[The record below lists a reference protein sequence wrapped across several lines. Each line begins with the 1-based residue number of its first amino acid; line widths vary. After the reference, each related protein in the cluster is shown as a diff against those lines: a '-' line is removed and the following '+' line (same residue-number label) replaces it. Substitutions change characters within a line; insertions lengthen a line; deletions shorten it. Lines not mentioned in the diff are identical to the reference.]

1 MARIDHITEQRIKD
15 AARIMDVLTT
25 DLGVQLR
32 RSGAEWEGLC
42 PFHSDKHIGSFK
54 VSERKNIA
62 TCFSCDKT
70 WNPID
75 ALMDGLKMN
84 YHQALRHLAA
94 RYGIWIDD
102 EPAPKVAPAAP
113 RQAAPQLPMVWWE
126 PKTMIKPYMGNQ
138 ELNPLLGYLR
148 SLPWPEEQ
156 KCQLEIAINDMY
168 LVGTSTKGET
178 KGWTIWWQIDD
189 QMRVRTGKLM
199 AYKEDG
205 HRDKDRPAP
214 WDPSKTYTFNFVHSM
229 MEKAGKWS
237 RDTHEYH
244 GCLFGLH
251 LVDVFPKA
259 EICLVE
265 SEKSALI
272 CQSFTDPNKRLWMAT
287 GGLSNLKRSK
297 LQPLIDR
304 QRYIVLFPDMDGYE
318 KWEQRMKLIDY
329 PRLSISQTL
338 KREHIPSLD
347 GDHAD
352 IADIMLRLVQG
363 IKESPAE
370 IAARRLNATPEQAKM
385 LALLINKLN
394 LKIED

>member
-84 YHQALRHLAA
+84 YNQALRHLAA

-113 RQAAPQLPMVWWE
+113 RQAAPQLPMVWWTPE
-126 PKTMIKPYMGNQ
+126 AMVKPYLGNQ
-138 ELNPLLGYLR
+138 EQNPLLCYLR
-148 SLPWPEEQ
+148 NLPLAEVDRQ
-156 KCQLEIAINDMY
+156 RLEMAIRDMY
-168 LVGTSTKGET
+168 FVGTSTKGET
-178 KGWTIWWQIDD
+178 KGWSIWWQIDE

-199 AYKEDG
+199 AYKADG
-205 HRDKDRPAP
+205 HRNKDLRY
-214 WDPSKTYTFNFVHSM
+214 SFNFVHSM

-237 RDTHEYH
+237 RETHDYH

-259 EICLVE
+259 EICIVE

-272 CQSFTDPNKRLWMAT
+272 CQAFTDPNERLWMAT

-304 QRYIVLFPDMDGYE
+304 QRYIVLFPDMDGYT
-318 KWEQRMKLIDY
+318 KWEQRAKLIDY
-329 PRLSISQTL
+329 PRLSISQKL
-338 KREHIPSLD
+338 KEHHNPHLD
-347 GDHAD
+347 SDHAD
-352 IADIMLRLVQG
+352 IADIMLRLVKG
-363 IKESPAE
+363 IKETPAE
-370 IAARRLNATPEQAKM
+370 IAARRLNATPEQATN
-385 LALLINKLN
+385 LQLLINKLN
-394 LKIED
+394 LTILE